1 MKLSIEIMDI
11 NKMRK
16 KLEEKKDYIK
26 KEFHIVEMEYLD
38 HS

>member
-1 MKLSIEIMDI
+1 MDI
-11 NKMRK
+11 NKIRK